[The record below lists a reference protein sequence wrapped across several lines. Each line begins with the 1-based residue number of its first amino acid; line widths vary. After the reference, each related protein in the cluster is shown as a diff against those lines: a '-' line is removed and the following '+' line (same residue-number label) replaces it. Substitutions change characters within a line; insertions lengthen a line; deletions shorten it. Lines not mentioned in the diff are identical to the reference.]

1 MKKKDMQ
8 SMVRLMLTPVLMVI
22 LGIVLVVRPDSAS
35 ALVGKVLGWVLLV
48 VGIGLLVE
56 SIAVK
61 ELTTS
66 RILWLLLW
74 ACGWCAIPCVL
85 RLLWAGSPGC

>member
-48 VGIGLLVE
+48 VGIGL
-56 SIAVK
+56 
-61 ELTTS
+61 
-66 RILWLLLW
+66 
-74 ACGWCAIPCVL
+74 P
-85 RLLWAGSPGC
+85 